1 MNVALNYGT
10 KNRVLVNCISSTH
23 NIMKTYIK
31 IRNNKQNKKNIYI
44 YMCDNVYNVTNQKLV
59 YSYPL
64 ITFFIY
70 NIFISSY
77 LPLSW

>member
-31 IRNNKQNKKNIYI
+31 IRNNKQNKKKIYI
-44 YMCDNVYNVTNQKLV
+44 Y
-59 YSYPL
+59 
-64 ITFFIY
+64 IY
-70 NIFISSY
+70 V
-77 LPLSW
+77 

>member
-1 MNVALNYGT
+1 
-10 KNRVLVNCISSTH
+10 
-23 NIMKTYIK
+23 MKTYIK